1 MPPPSMLLTQHNFCT
16 LLALL
21 ILVDFYS
28 LLPLP
33 TLINFCSLLALAAL
47 PNFCSMLPRAALAN
61 FCSLLPLAT
70 LVDFLLSVNVDH
82 NAITG
87 LLSQNGYA
95 GRPAALPQCHSD
107 ALLKWVLYVSG

>member
-47 PNFCSMLPRAALAN
+47 PN

>member
-61 FCSLLPLAT
+61 F
-70 LVDFLLSVNVDH
+70 LLSVNVDH